1 MDKVERA
8 KELRDEYESALDE
21 ADRRRAAYHREVLK
35 LHRSGMSL
43 REIAEELGIS
53 HQRVHQIVGAEE
65 PETQKRRRL
74 AGGAAVIV
82 VLLLIAGFAITQ
94 RFDRERSI
102 AFVGPGPF
110 WSQQPISIPRTCW
123 LVSPGLPVERVP
135 AVLPKPPGPFSPP
148 GPYFAPMPPGSAV
161 ACSVQPSGTAGPS
174 GPDGKGARSG
184 HAAHTGGAHPR
195 AD

>member
-8 KELRDEYESALDE
+8 KELRDEYEAALDE

-35 LHRSGMSL
+35 LNRSGMSL

-82 VLLLIAGFAITQ
+82 VLLLVAGFAISQ
-94 RFDRERSI
+94 RFDREHQI
-102 AFVGPGPF
+102 AF
-110 WSQQPISIPRTCW
+110 
-123 LVSPGLPVERVP
+123 E
-135 AVLPKPPGPFSPP
+135 
-148 GPYFAPMPPGSAV
+148 
-161 ACSVQPSGTAGPS
+161 
-174 GPDGKGARSG
+174 
-184 HAAHTGGAHPR
+184 
-195 AD
+195 